1 MNEKD
6 LIELWNAKR
15 SQIIMAQIAPSFVL
29 IAVFV
34 LAGFDKFAMAS
45 DGTKYF
51 VLGVTAVTG
60 ILAIISQYAAVR
72 EGESIVEDLGEDTD
86 QIIYAGFS
94 NLGNA
99 AIAGLPLTSM
109 IGTSVARDSQG
120 APIIEGNGTYATN
133 NDTEY
138 KNNPYALICKC
149 QKNTNQSIF
158 FIFIIQSNI
167 LIILI

>member
-72 EGESIVEDLGEDTD
+72 EGEALLEDLSKVGSKSE
-86 QIIYAGFS
+86 
-94 NLGNA
+94 LGKKIA
-99 AIAGLPLTSM
+99 SSRGLLSLSAIAIVGSGLAVFALTVWAVL
-109 IGTSVARDSQG
+109 G
-120 APIIEGNGTYATN
+120 
-133 NDTEY
+133 
-138 KNNPYALICKC
+138 
-149 QKNTNQSIF
+149 
-158 FIFIIQSNI
+158 
-167 LIILI
+167 

>member
-72 EGESIVEDLGEDTD
+72 EGEALVEDLAKA
-86 QIIYAGFS
+86 AGKS
-94 NLGNA
+94 ALGKKISESRGLLSISA
-99 AIAGLPLTSM
+99 TAITGFGL
-109 IGTSVARDSQG
+109 
-120 APIIEGNGTYATN
+120 ATF
-133 NDTEY
+133 
-138 KNNPYALICKC
+138 ALVVWAV
-149 QKNTNQSIF
+149 
-158 FIFIIQSNI
+158 
-167 LIILI
+167 LG

>member
-72 EGESIVEDLGEDTD
+72 EGEALLEDLSKVGSKSALGKKISSSRGLLSLSAIAIVGSGLAVFALTVWAVLGYFMEIGLV
-86 QIIYAGFS
+86 IIAGFTV
-94 NLGNA
+94 
-99 AIAGLPLTSM
+99 IVLT
-109 IGTSVARDSQG
+109 
-120 APIIEGNGTYATN
+120 
-133 NDTEY
+133 
-138 KNNPYALICKC
+138 
-149 QKNTNQSIF
+149 
-158 FIFIIQSNI
+158 FIFKYESNKKRNRPR
-167 LIILI
+167 LTGRGGDFES

>member
-15 SQIIMAQIAPSFVL
+15 SQILMAQIAPSFVL

-72 EGESIVEDLGEDTD
+72 EGEALLEDLSKVGSMS
-86 QIIYAGFS
+86 A
-94 NLGNA
+94 LGKKIA
-99 AIAGLPLTSM
+99 SSRGLLSLSAIAIVGSGLAVFALTVWAVL
-109 IGTSVARDSQG
+109 G
-120 APIIEGNGTYATN
+120 
-133 NDTEY
+133 
-138 KNNPYALICKC
+138 
-149 QKNTNQSIF
+149 
-158 FIFIIQSNI
+158 
-167 LIILI
+167 

>member
-72 EGESIVEDLGEDTD
+72 EGEALLEDLSKVGSKS
-86 QIIYAGFS
+86 A
-94 NLGNA
+94 LGKKIA
-99 AIAGLPLTSM
+99 SSRGLLSLSAIAIVGSGLAVFALTVWAVL
-109 IGTSVARDSQG
+109 G
-120 APIIEGNGTYATN
+120 
-133 NDTEY
+133 
-138 KNNPYALICKC
+138 
-149 QKNTNQSIF
+149 
-158 FIFIIQSNI
+158 
-167 LIILI
+167 